1 MAARSDPMASLFPE
15 AGHRLAT
22 FAGWFERTATE
33 QVAGGRWW
41 EKHLERAYQSGANTG
56 GEMVGSPPPGH
67 APVPAVYRELAARE
81 FAAIAA
87 TMVQHVSR
95 QAAAASVAGRKPL
108 PLYQR
113 VLAVLRKV
121 GQARMKAAVNYMTV
135 QLHNAARLAAFRAA
149 GVTRV
154 ALVPERLEPP
164 RPSRFLRHDHLVLDA
179 TREEL
184 ALAAALRRAEE
195 LFARLRAQAEA
206 EAAKAEVAAEVAR
219 AALEKQIAAELAGAP
234 IPELGAAQ
242 ARAEAE
248 VAAAKAATAAREVRA
263 SAAWEKVKAARRAVA
278 LASPARAQAAAQAQ
292 PERVVPPG
300 YERVAAETVGKA
312 TIPARL
318 LAVGSEYVN
327 SQTAGDDRVCIVC
340 QDISAEG
347 PYTLAE
353 AQGLLPAHPN
363 CRCAWVPAFDMRYAV
378 NRELAA
384 AEAE

>member
-1 MAARSDPMASLFPE
+1 MSDPTGTYALRRSFLAEANRRLARVRSLTHTVLVEHDMMAARSDPMAALFPE

-41 EKHLERAYQSGANTG
+41 EKHLERAYQSGADAG

-195 LFARLRAQAEA
+195 LFARLRARAEA

-234 IPELGAAQ
+234 IPELGAAPARAELAAAQ

-248 VAAAKAATAAREVRA
+248 DAAAKAATAAREVPA

-312 TIPARL
+312 TIP
-318 LAVGSEYVN
+318 
-327 SQTAGDDRVCIVC
+327 
-340 QDISAEG
+340 
-347 PYTLAE
+347 
-353 AQGLLPAHPN
+353 
-363 CRCAWVPAFDMRYAV
+363 
-378 NRELAA
+378 
-384 AEAE
+384 

>member
-1 MAARSDPMASLFPE
+1 MSDPTGTYALRRSFLAEANRRLARVRSLTHTVLVEHDMMAARSDPMAALFPE

-95 QAAAASVAGRKPL
+95 QAAAASIAGRK
-108 PLYQR
+108 
-113 VLAVLRKV
+113 
-121 GQARMKAAVNYMTV
+121 
-135 QLHNAARLAAFRAA
+135 
-149 GVTRV
+149 
-154 ALVPERLEPP
+154 
-164 RPSRFLRHDHLVLDA
+164 
-179 TREEL
+179 
-184 ALAAALRRAEE
+184 ALRRAMALIEQQ
-195 LFARLRAQAEA
+195 RAEAEA
-206 EAAKAEVAAEVAR
+206 EAAKSEVELAR
-219 AALEKQIAAELAGAP
+219 AQAALERTIAAELAGAQ
-234 IPELGAAQ
+234 ILQATKAVAEAELAAAQ
-242 ARAEAE
+242 ARAGAE
-248 VAAAKAATAAREVRA
+248 VAAAKAATAARELEA
-263 SAAWEKVKAARRAVA
+263 AAAWKKVLAARRLERLA
-278 LASPARAQAAAQAQ
+278 LYPLPR
-292 PERVVPPG
+292 PEEAGPQVPSEWTPPPG
-300 YERVAAETVGKA
+300 YETAAEVTVGVP
-312 TIPARL
+312 TIPERL
-318 LAVGSEYVN
+318 LKIGSEYVN
-327 SQTAGDDRVCIVC
+327 SQTAEDDRVCIIC
-340 QDISAEG
+340 QDISVEG

-353 AQGLLPAHPN
+353 AQGILRAHVN